1 MEQLLDFARGPL
13 FRLTFAIMILGLGR
27 RVILTIWNIVQA
39 WREAGDKNV
48 PLGDVIAQTMKWLLP
63 FGTLFQTRPAFSFI
77 SVLFHIG
84 LLITP
89 IFLYA
94 HVQLLGETLGFTWPT
109 LPHNVAHILTALT
122 VVTAILLLLGRVL
135 VRQSSFLSRKQDI
148 LWPPLL
154 AIPFATGLACA
165 WMGLSPEVYQWSMLI
180 HVLSAELIFVLIPF
194 TKIAHCVLLPFSQ
207 LISVLGWKF
216 PADSGEKVTI
226 ALNKKGMPI

>member
-1 MEQLLDFARGPL
+1 MEHVLDFARGPL
-13 FRLTFAIMILGLGR
+13 FRFTFAIMILGLAR
-27 RVILTIWNIVQA
+27 SIILTVWNIVQA
-39 WREAGDKNV
+39 WREAGDKQM
-48 PLGDVIAQTMKWLLP
+48 PLGDVVVQTLRWLLP
-63 FGTLFQTRPAFSFI
+63 FGTLFQTRPVFSFI

-94 HVQLLGETLGFTWPT
+94 HVQLVADTLGFAWPT

-122 VVTAILLLLGRVL
+122 IVTAILLVLGRVL
-135 VRQSSFLSRKQDI
+135 VHQSSFLSRKQDI

-165 WMGLSPEVYQWSMLI
+165 WMTLPPAVYQWSMLI

-216 PADSGEKVTI
+216 PADSGEKVAV

>member
-1 MEQLLDFARGPL
+1 MEQFLDFARGPL
-13 FRLTFAIMILGLGR
+13 FRLTFAFMILGLAR
-27 RVILTIWNIVQA
+27 SVILTVWNIIQA
-39 WREAGDKNV
+39 WREAGDRSL
-48 PLGDVIAQTMKWLLP
+48 PFGDVVVQTVKWLLP
-63 FGTLFQTRPAFSFI
+63 FGTLFQTRPVYSFI
-77 SVLFHIG
+77 SVFFHIG

-94 HVQLLGETLGFTWPT
+94 HVQLLGGTLGFTWPT

-122 VVTAILLLLGRVL
+122 IVTAILLVLGRVL

-154 AIPFATGLACA
+154 AVPFATGLACA
-165 WMGLSPEVYQWSMLI
+165 WIALPPAVYQWSMLI
-180 HVLSAELIFVLIPF
+180 HVLSGELIFVLIPF

-216 PADSGEKVTI
+216 PADSGEKVAV
-226 ALNKKGMPI
+226 ALDKEGTPV